1 MLNTQRYALF
11 SSWLMHMNYFID
23 QHNLSIKK
31 LFDHFDRT
39 YGFATYQQRLVYLEY
54 SCHGLV
60 WLGGVFAFLYLL
72 PSWMELWS
80 NLLVLI
86 FLDIVVVAVVK
97 VINCV

>member
-1 MLNTQRYALF
+1 MLNTQRYALL
-11 SSWLMHMNYFID
+11 SVLMLKNYFID
-23 QHNLSIKK
+23 PHNLPIKK

-39 YGFATYQQRLVYLEY
+39 YGFATYQQRLVYLEC

-60 WLGGVFAFLYLL
+60 WMGGVFAFLYLL

-80 NLLVLI
+80 NLLLLI

-97 VINCV
+97 VISCL